1 MKRSKEVITENHNQE
16 EINVLRCWK
25 CRKCIARSGCFMNYL
40 ENQVTKKKEDSADD
54 QNTCRV
60 WHMNI
65 EALPEW
71 IDRLLQKGK
80 YSGVGLLNHVVSV
93 YLTL

>member
-40 ENQVTKKKEDSADD
+40 ENQVTK
-54 QNTCRV
+54 
-60 WHMNI
+60 
-65 EALPEW
+65 
-71 IDRLLQKGK
+71 
-80 YSGVGLLNHVVSV
+80 VSTTNSSFSFLV
-93 YLTL
+93 

>member
-1 MKRSKEVITENHNQE
+1 MKRSKEVITKNLNQE
-16 EINVLRCWK
+16 EIYILRCWK
-25 CRKCIARSGCFMNYL
+25 CRKCIASSGCFMKSL
-40 ENQVTKKKEDSADD
+40 DNQVIKDRHDSVDD
-54 QNTCRV
+54 QSICHV

-71 IDRLLQKGK
+71 INCLIQKGK
-80 YSGVGLLNHVVSV
+80 YQGVGLLDHMVSI